1 MTHTVNIKP
10 AYLERSDAARFLA
23 MSETTMYRLGNE
35 DPKFPRPRSLSDR
48 RVAWLV
54 RELEEWAESRPPAD
68 NLPPPNTG
76 HGNRPR
82 RARGRAPQDE
92 HQAA

>member
-1 MTHTVNIKP
+1 MTTTVNIKP
-10 AYLERSDAARFLA
+10 AYLERGDAARFLA
-23 MSETTMYRLGNE
+23 LSETTMFRLVNE
-35 DPKFPRPRSLSDR
+35 DPKFPRPRSLSGR

-76 HGNRPR
+76 HSNRPR
-82 RARGRAPQDE
+82 AARGQGPQDDR
-92 HQAA
+92 QAA